1 MGYKRKSITVKAIS
15 ILLVLTLM
23 LISATSV
30 MALEGQTK
38 IIEYTVQ
45 PGDTLYS
52 ISKTFDVDRE
62 IILQQNGIAD
72 RAVISVGQVLLIEV
86 PVTEEP
92 IVEPEPEPVV
102 EPEPE
107 PVVEPEPEPIIV
119 EEIEENVVAA
129 PLGVS
134 FADSTVFTSD
144 DGEKIDF
151 IVEDADVRDIL
162 SMFAIKLD
170 MNIIYIGEPYKA
182 SLQLTDVEATT
193 AFEIFLKSSSEQGGL
208 SFIREGD
215 LVIVGPINTL
225 EEKFSER
232 LVMTEFK
239 LQYMDPEDLV
249 GYLDKLGVNLTTL
262 ILNEGSNVLIAQG
275 FPYEIAKAN
284 EIINSLDR
292 AEYYDVSETGGVEAT
307 VELVAYTLKYISTD
321 TIKDVLRN
329 LGLNITTFTVNT
341 SSNKIWVSGSAV
353 DLANLEEVLIKV
365 DVPENVTD
373 KEFGIYRLKYVEIE
387 AINNAMR
394 DLGLWDIIEDG
405 AGSTTIIPST
415 VLSENPYVILINFTY
430 VNKEMIDFL
439 ISEIDTPANMNQIP
453 KISIYTFENI
463 TAQTAMER
471 ITAFKGNM
479 TFDLSDVIFFD
490 LGYMG
495 YTRQLVVL
503 TNNNEETLVMSFLKD
518 LDFKSETVKI
528 VVDSISGNSGH
539 TLLRNRI
546 PTIAY
551 LAGVDEDN
559 LYLSGNLTKSGTPY
573 YIMWMEDT
581 AENCRKVQE
590 VINMIDGGKGTY

>member
-1 MGYKRKSITVKAIS
+1 MGYKRKNITIKTIS
-15 ILLVLTLM
+15 ILLVLTLT
-23 LISATSV
+23 LLSGVSV
-30 MALEGQTK
+30 MALEDQTK

-45 PGDTLYS
+45 SGDTLYS
-52 ISKTFDVDRE
+52 ISKNFDVDRE
-62 IILQQNGIAD
+62 VILQQNGIAD
-72 RAVISVGQVLLIEV
+72 RAVISIGQVLLIEV
-86 PVTEEP
+86 PITEEP
-92 IVEPEPEPVV
+92 IVEPVVEPVVELAVEPEPVTV
-102 EPEPE
+102 E
-107 PVVEPEPEPIIV
+107 V
-119 EEIEENVVAA
+119 IEEDVVIA
-129 PLGVS
+129 PLGIS

-144 DGEKIDF
+144 DGDKIDF
-151 IVEDADVRDIL
+151 IVENADIRDIL

-170 MNIIYIGEPYKA
+170 MNIIYIGEPYKT
-182 SLQLTDVEATT
+182 SIQLTEVEATT

-225 EEKFSER
+225 EDRFSER
-232 LVMTEFK
+232 LVMTEFN
-239 LQYMDPEDLV
+239 LQYMSPEELV
-249 GYLDKLGVNLTTL
+249 TYLDKLGVNLTTL
-262 ILNEGSNVLIAQG
+262 ILNESSNVLISQG

-284 EIINSLDR
+284 EIVNSLDR
-292 AEYYDVSETGGVEAT
+292 AEYYDVNEAGNVEAT
-307 VELVAYTLKYISTD
+307 VNLVAYTLKYIST
-321 TIKDVLRN
+321 TTVKEVLSN
-329 LGLNITTFTVNT
+329 LGLNITTFTMSN
-341 SSNKIWVSGSAV
+341 SSNKVWVSGNAV
-353 DLANLEEVLIKV
+353 DLANLEVVLAKI
-365 DVPENVTD
+365 DIAENVTD

-387 AINNAMR
+387 SINTAMA

-405 AGSTTIIPST
+405 AGTTTIIPST
-415 VLSENPYVILINFTY
+415 VISENPYVILINFTY
-430 VNKEMIDFL
+430 VNKEMVDFL

-453 KISIYTFENI
+453 EISIYTFSNI

-471 ITAFKGNM
+471 IDTFKGNM
-479 TFDLSDVIFFD
+479 TFNLDDIIFFD

-503 TNNNEETLVMSFLKD
+503 TNNNEEVLVMSFLAD
-518 LDFKSETVKI
+518 LDFKSETIKI

-559 LYLSGNLTKSGTPY
+559 FYLSGNLTKSGTPY

-590 VINMIDGGKGTY
+590 VINMIDGGNGEY

>member
-1 MGYKRKSITVKAIS
+1 MGYKRKNITIKTIS
-15 ILLVLTLM
+15 ILLVLTLT
-23 LISATSV
+23 LLSGVSV
-30 MALEGQTK
+30 MALEDQTK

-45 PGDTLYS
+45 SGDTLYS
-52 ISKTFDVDRE
+52 ISKNFDVDRE
-62 IILQQNGIAD
+62 VILQQNGIAD
-72 RAVISVGQVLLIEV
+72 RAVISIGQVLLIEV
-86 PVTEEP
+86 PITEEP
-92 IVEPEPEPVV
+92 IVEPVVEPVVELAVEPEPVTV
-102 EPEPE
+102 E
-107 PVVEPEPEPIIV
+107 V
-119 EEIEENVVAA
+119 IEEDVVIA
-129 PLGVS
+129 PLGIS

-144 DGEKIDF
+144 DGDKIDF
-151 IVEDADVRDIL
+151 IVENADIRDIL

-170 MNIIYIGEPYKA
+170 MNIIYIGEPYKT
-182 SLQLTDVEATT
+182 SIQLTEVEATT

-225 EEKFSER
+225 EDRFSER
-232 LVMTEFK
+232 LVMTEFN
-239 LQYMDPEDLV
+239 LQYMSPEELV
-249 GYLDKLGVNLTTL
+249 TYLDKLGVNLTTL
-262 ILNEGSNVLIAQG
+262 ILNESSNVLIAQG

-284 EIINSLDR
+284 EIVNSLDR
-292 AEYYDVSETGGVEAT
+292 AEYYDVNEAGNVEAT
-307 VELVAYTLKYISTD
+307 VNLVAYTLKYIST
-321 TIKDVLRN
+321 TTVKEVLSN
-329 LGLNITTFTVNT
+329 LGLNITTFTMSN
-341 SSNKIWVSGSAV
+341 SSNKVWVSGNAV
-353 DLANLEEVLIKV
+353 DLANLEVVLAKI
-365 DVPENVTD
+365 DIAENVTD

-387 AINNAMR
+387 SINTAMA

-405 AGSTTIIPST
+405 AGTTTIIPST
-415 VLSENPYVILINFTY
+415 VISENPYVILINFTY
-430 VNKEMIDFL
+430 VNKEMVDFL

-453 KISIYTFENI
+453 EISIYTFSNI

-471 ITAFKGNM
+471 IDTFKGNM
-479 TFDLSDVIFFD
+479 TFNLDDIIFFD

-503 TNNNEETLVMSFLKD
+503 TNNNEEVLVMSFLAD
-518 LDFKSETVKI
+518 LDFKSETIKI

-559 LYLSGNLTKSGTPY
+559 FYLSGNLTKSGTPY

-590 VINMIDGGKGTY
+590 VINMIDGGNGEY